1 MEILVVDDEMPI
13 VELIKYNLQKE
24 GFSVITAD
32 NGATAL
38 RYAREKNPDLI
49 ILDLMLP
56 DMSGYEICKTI
67 KDNPTTTDI
76 PIIFVTAK
84 DDDKDIVKGLELGA
98 EDYVTKPFSP
108 RVLLARVNRALKRLH
123 DLPPKEDSGSEK
135 LVIQSHDLKIDKEKF
150 EVFYCGKPIIF
161 SATEFAIIYHLAKNP
176 GKVFPRKQIIND
188 IKGKSYPATERSIDV
203 QILSIRKKLTEINPS
218 DGPNLIETV
227 RGVGYRF
234 IE

>member
-108 RVLLARVNRALKRLH
+108 RVLLARVN
-123 DLPPKEDSGSEK
+123 
-135 LVIQSHDLKIDKEKF
+135 
-150 EVFYCGKPIIF
+150 
-161 SATEFAIIYHLAKNP
+161 
-176 GKVFPRKQIIND
+176 
-188 IKGKSYPATERSIDV
+188 
-203 QILSIRKKLTEINPS
+203 
-218 DGPNLIETV
+218 
-227 RGVGYRF
+227 
-234 IE
+234 

>member
-1 MEILVVDDEMPI
+1 
-13 VELIKYNLQKE
+13 
-24 GFSVITAD
+24 
-32 NGATAL
+32 
-38 RYAREKNPDLI
+38 
-49 ILDLMLP
+49 MLP

-218 DGPNLIETV
+218 DGQNLIETV

>member
-1 MEILVVDDEMPI
+1 MIVDDEKEI
-13 VELIKYNLQKE
+13 ADLLELYLRNDGFNVYKFYNGSDFLEQLKT
-24 GFSVITAD
+24 VT
-32 NGATAL
+32 
-38 RYAREKNPDLI
+38 PDLLL
-49 ILDLMLP
+49 LDLMLP

-150 EVFYCGKPIIF
+150 EVFYCGNPIIF

>member
-1 MEILVVDDEMPI
+1 
-13 VELIKYNLQKE
+13 
-24 GFSVITAD
+24 
-32 NGATAL
+32 
-38 RYAREKNPDLI
+38 
-49 ILDLMLP
+49 MLP

-150 EVFYCGKPIIF
+150 EVFYCGNPIIF

-218 DGPNLIETV
+218 DGQNLIETV

>member
-13 VELIKYNLQKE
+13 VELIKYNLRKE

-161 SATEFAIIYHLAKNP
+161 FCYGVCHYLPPCK
-176 GKVFPRKQIIND
+176 
-188 IKGKSYPATERSIDV
+188 KSR
-203 QILSIRKKLTEINPS
+203 
-218 DGPNLIETV
+218 
-227 RGVGYRF
+227 
-234 IE
+234 